1 MGACRQW
8 PCLVESDL
16 NLAAPL
22 RQSTRQSA
30 GPCVVYSPRMPR
42 SRTTAAVCVAAVVG
56 YLLGTFPTASAVAH
70 RASGGSVD
78 LRRSGSGNPGSANA
92 LGVLGAKPAAVV
104 LAGDVGKGALAC
116 AVGGLIGGS
125 TGAHLAGTAAVAGHC
140 YPVWNGFDGGKG
152 VATSVGQCLAT
163 FPAYFPI
170 DAAVAVATAS
180 SSRWRQRAFTATAVS
195 SVCWVVGSIVWW
207 RRGWANPWGPPAT
220 GALPIATTLSAT
232 LIIRRFLDAS
242 ALVAES

>member
-1 MGACRQW
+1 
-8 PCLVESDL
+8 
-16 NLAAPL
+16 
-22 RQSTRQSA
+22 
-30 GPCVVYSPRMPR
+30 MPR

>member
-1 MGACRQW
+1 
-8 PCLVESDL
+8 
-16 NLAAPL
+16 
-22 RQSTRQSA
+22 
-30 GPCVVYSPRMPR
+30 MPR
-42 SRTTAAVCVAAVVG
+42 SRATAAVCVAAVVG